1 MGAAFIPSPDRIRP
15 TWATSLRTSFRDF
28 IRTLTFKPK
37 EPFDMRI
44 ENHLL
49 KRLDHWRKGEA
60 GAPSRTEAAHQR
72 LERGLAARKERT
84 KPALSDGEKLIAF
97 MLADVMTTLDP
108 ERGRVADLVQRAIAG
123 GHYWALD
130 QEMREIFHDRR
141 DSLDDVRF
149 VLDVL
154 DMWDLLELSFEAL
167 SDEGRARLAEAVPHA
182 GEVQFHGFHTIHE
195 ENYLR
200 IAGVLIKDQGRFS
213 RFHDRYPFL
222 EMRRLTADTYR
233 AMLERFGPIKGRLVG
248 RPMTVEE
255 MVRVLGG

>member
-1 MGAAFIPSPDRIRP
+1 
-15 TWATSLRTSFRDF
+15 
-28 IRTLTFKPK
+28 
-37 EPFDMRI
+37 MRI

-108 ERGRVADLVQRAIAG
+108 ERGQVANLVQRAIAG

-130 QEMREIFHDRR
+130 QEMRDIFHDRQR
-141 DSLDDVRF
+141 QPGRRPVRARRAP
-149 VLDVL
+149 

-167 SDEGRARLAEAVPHA
+167 SDEDRGAPRPRRFPTPATFNSMASTLFMRKTTCALRACSS
-182 GEVQFHGFHTIHE
+182 
-195 ENYLR
+195 R
-200 IAGVLIKDQGRFS
+200 IRGGFS
-213 RFHDRYPFL
+213 RFCTTAIRFL
-222 EMRRLTADTYR
+222 E
-233 AMLERFGPIKGRLVG
+233 F
-248 RPMTVEE
+248 
-255 MVRVLGG
+255 